1 LNAAVLSALHQ
12 AGAVKGD
19 QVVAVGYSQGGAHAM
34 NLSNDK
40 AFLAEFDLKYVL
52 TAGSPVGG
60 ITPQPGITSLHL
72 EHRQDWVPGS
82 DGSPNPDTRD
92 RVSVTLTGRALT
104 LPGEDPGLGP
114 GHKLANYEAGA
125 KAVSASENPS
135 LVANTAVLAGVLGAG
150 GAGKATRFA
159 VHRETQPAG
168 TKAGSADIRPT
179 GGR

>member
-1 LNAAVLSALHQ
+1 
-12 AGAVKGD
+12 
-19 QVVAVGYSQGGAHAM
+19 M
-34 NLSNDK
+34 NLTNDK
-40 AFLAEFDLKYVL
+40 VFLAEFDLKYVL

-125 KAVSASENPS
+125 KSVSASENPS

-159 VHRETQPAG
+159 VHRETQPTG
-168 TKAGSADIRPT
+168 PKAGPADIRPA